1 MMDFKTMCQDRIKLL
16 KQTQLFYNFTERQLQ
31 KLAEI
36 LHEVHLQEGRIIFSK
51 GEVGDNLYIIDTGRV
66 KISLIHPNGNEL
78 IINIYAGGDVF
89 GELSLFD
96 NLPRSATATA
106 LTEVAALT
114 MSRYDYE
121 ALMEN
126 VQGFGTSVVHI
137 LSRRLRY
144 TTTQLELVTLL
155 NAYERVSLKLKQMV
169 DATSPNP
176 TGEPV
181 ILNITQ
187 QELGEMVSLSRVW
200 INRVLKYWEEE
211 GLLQTKRGQIII
223 LHLEQL

>member
-1 MMDFKTMCQDRIKLL
+1 
-16 KQTQLFYNFTERQLQ
+16 
-31 KLAEI
+31 
-36 LHEVHLQEGRIIFSK
+36 
-51 GEVGDNLYIIDTGRV
+51 
-66 KISLIHPNGNEL
+66 
-78 IINIYAGGDVF
+78 
-89 GELSLFD
+89 
-96 NLPRSATATA
+96 
-106 LTEVAALT
+106 
-114 MSRYDYE
+114 
-121 ALMEN
+121 MEN
-126 VQGFGTSVVHI
+126 VQGFGTSVIHI

-181 ILNITQ
+181 VLNITQ

-223 LHLEQL
+223 LHLEQLWPI